1 MRVLI
6 TGITGFA
13 GAYLA
18 EDLLAATGGVE
29 VFGLVRRR
37 SARSNLEPLLPLLRL
52 VEGDLQDATSLLRAL
67 QAARPAVIYHLAAA
81 SSVAGSWATP
91 AEILQT
97 NAVGTLHLLEA
108 VRQLDLDATVVLACS
123 AEPYG
128 VVAEDELP
136 IVEDHDLRPVSPY
149 GVSKAAV
156 DFLGYQYFHTHGL
169 HTVRLR
175 LFNHCGPRQPER
187 FVVASLARQIV
198 EIERKLRPPQLRAG
212 NLEARRDFIDVRD
225 AVRAYR
231 LAAERGR
238 AGEVYNVC
246 SGHGRSIREVLD
258 DLLSVRGA
266 AVEVACDPTRLR
278 PAEIPALVGDP
289 SRFENAVGWRPAIA
303 FRQTLLD
310 TLEYWQRRL
319 GA

>member
-1 MRVLI
+1 MRALI

-18 EDLLAATGGVE
+18 EHLLTRGGDVE
-29 VFGLVRRR
+29 VFGLVRWR
-37 SARSNLEPLLPLLRL
+37 SSTAELQPLQPLLRL
-52 VEGDLQDATSLLRAL
+52 VEGDLQDASSLLRAL
-67 QAARPAVIYHLAAA
+67 QAARPEVIYHLAAS

-128 VVAEDELP
+128 VVGEGELP
-136 IVEDHDLRPVSPY
+136 IDEERPLRPVSPY
-149 GVSKAAV
+149 GVSKATV
-156 DFLGYQYFHTHGL
+156 DLLGYQYFHTFRMR
-169 HTVRLR
+169 TVRLR

-187 FVVASLARQIV
+187 FVVSSLARQIV
-198 EIERKLRPPQLRAG
+198 EVERELRPPRLLVG

-225 AVRAYR
+225 AARAYR
-231 LAAERGR
+231 LAGERGE
-238 AGEVYNVC
+238 AGAVYNVC
-246 SGHGRSIREVLD
+246 TGHGRSIRAVLD
-258 DLLSVRGA
+258 ELLSLTA
-266 AVEVACDPTRLR
+266 AVVDVECDPARLR

-289 SRFENAVGWRPAIA
+289 TRFSEHVGWRPTIP

-310 TLEYWQRRL
+310 TLEYWRRRL
-319 GA
+319 PP